1 MQADVGLFG
10 IFSGN
15 QGDGQ
20 PIELVGYFWAM
31 ACHNKELYSEVDIV
45 YCQMTRGKRKLHLA
59 PTSKVVTENRL
70 RFFGHAMK
78 RPSDHRVHVVL
89 RVVPEPSC
97 KRPLGRTTISLKKTN
112 ITTEKHQVQDNEES
126 YDEIEGQ
133 KSSTSQLNSK
143 SIVIIA
149 ASALLIVFVLISI
162 IVYFVAERKSHKR
175 KMKLRE
181 QMDREDEIRR
191 KRKQMR
197 GKSRKKKKKRRKS
210 DTDSNDSN
218 SGKKR
223 KKTQGTPSEKKGSSV
238 RKAVADY
245 LEAQLKT
252 CVMAVDPEKAG
263 GDVGTVKPEDLED
276 GGYFGTPKAE
286 NKQENAPD
294 NKQETP
300 AK

>member
-1 MQADVGLFG
+1 
-10 IFSGN
+10 
-15 QGDGQ
+15 
-20 PIELVGYFWAM
+20 M
-31 ACHNKELYSEVDIV
+31 AA
-45 YCQMTRGKRKLHLA
+45 G
-59 PTSKVVTENRL
+59 
-70 RFFGHAMK
+70 
-78 RPSDHRVHVVL
+78 
-89 RVVPEPSC
+89 
-97 KRPLGRTTISLKKTN
+97 TTISLKKTN

-162 IVYFVAERKSHKR
+162 I
-175 KMKLRE
+175 
-181 QMDREDEIRR
+181 
-191 KRKQMR
+191 
-197 GKSRKKKKKRRKS
+197 
-210 DTDSNDSN
+210 
-218 SGKKR
+218 
-223 KKTQGTPSEKKGSSV
+223 KTQGTPSEKKGSSV

-286 NKQENAPD
+286 NKQENAPE